1 MRQWQLQG
9 AKARFSEVVR
19 LALEEGAQEITVHG
33 EPQVVILSRREYDRL
48 KKPQSSLV
56 SFLTASPLKGAEL
69 KIKRDRSP
77 ARDVAL

>member
-48 KKPQSSLV
+48 KKPQSSLLR
-56 SFLTASPLKGAEL
+56 FLANSPLKGVDL

-77 ARDVAL
+77 ARAVDL